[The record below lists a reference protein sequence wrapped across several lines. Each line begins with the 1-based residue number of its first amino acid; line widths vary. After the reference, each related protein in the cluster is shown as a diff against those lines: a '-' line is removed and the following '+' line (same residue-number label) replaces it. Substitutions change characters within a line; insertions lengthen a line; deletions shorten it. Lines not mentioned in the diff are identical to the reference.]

1 MSTERRAQIE
11 SLFHAALERKPADRA
26 VFLAEACSDAGLRK
40 QVEALIFERENAG
53 CTQTLPAAGTQL
65 GPYRI
70 EGLLG
75 AGGMGEVFRGV
86 DTRLGR
92 PVAIKR
98 MYTRFGERFERE
110 ARAISALNHPN
121 ICTLYDVGPDYLV
134 MEFCEGQTL
143 ADRIRKGA
151 LPTAEVLRIGAQ
163 IAAAMAEA
171 HAKMIVHRDLKPA
184 NVMLTKS
191 GVKVLDFGLAK
202 SDNDATL
209 TVDNAVLG
217 TPAYMAP
224 EQREGLPVDHRTDI
238 YALGLVLAEMATGKR
253 GAESRRELESQPELA
268 WIIERCV
275 EVDPGQRWQSSA
287 DISHQLTWLAQVSRR
302 TAPAYTTTSGGG
314 RSYYWLGLAGI
325 ALAAGFAIARWVL
338 PIRQSAVTPA
348 AVQFTLTLDAFT
360 QNGFEPTPLLSPDG
374 RYFAF
379 VGQDGSAKP
388 RVWIR
393 AIAQPEAHALPGTE
407 GATTVFW
414 SPDSRWV
421 GFFVPNERR
430 VMKVAPAGGPPQ
442 TMFAIATGFQ
452 EAVWGSR
459 GDIVYRPV
467 NREPLYRIS
476 ESGGTPV
483 QITTLDKERTENSHR
498 GLQFLPDGRRFLF
511 SARCANRAMNAL
523 YLGSLDTGKTKR
535 LGAIDSTVHF
545 VATGNAARGRVFYYR
560 DGALV
565 SRTLNLTSEQLE
577 GEPAVII
584 NKIGYNPTGLL
595 IAFDASVDDRIRVWR
610 DSVADLPGL
619 FWYTRNGERQ
629 GELGEPDNR
638 IAIRLSPDGR
648 HIAYAGLDPQTGN
661 RDVFL
666 MDTSRGIV
674 TRLTDNV
681 ANEWYPVWSP
691 DSKTIAFVSDRP
703 GGGTLS
709 RSAIDTTAPEVEVYP
724 GPYTPEDWSRDGRW
738 IGGFGALDEQL
749 WAAEAKAGA
758 KSVTL
763 APVPHARRS
772 GLRFSPDARWVAYV
786 SNESGDYEV
795 YVRRFFGSS
804 VAPEAFRV
812 SQGGGDFPI
821 WNPKGGELFFVGGD
835 RTLWSV
841 DTRDLEKAPP
851 PEPVRLFRLCEAGA
865 FVNGPFTAG
874 TSIYDTLDGKR
885 FLVNCVPAPL
895 NRFQV
900 LLNPTSAN

>member
-1 MSTERRAQIE
+1 MSTEQRAQIE
-11 SLFHAALERKPADRA
+11 ALFHAALERKPADRA
-26 VFLAEACSDAGLRK
+26 VFLAEACSDAGLRE
-40 QVEALIFERENAG
+40 QVEALILERENAD

-75 AGGMGEVFRGV
+75 AGGMGEVFRAV

-92 PVAIKR
+92 LVAIKR
-98 MYTRFGERFERE
+98 MHQRFSERFERE

-134 MEFCEGQTL
+134 MEFCQGQTL

-151 LPTAEVLRIGAQ
+151 VPPAEVLRIGAQ

-171 HAKMIVHRDLKPA
+171 HAKGIVHRDLKPA

-202 SDNDATL
+202 SHNDATL
-209 TVDNAVLG
+209 TVDHAVLG

-253 GAESRRELESQPELA
+253 GVDSRRELESQQQLA
-268 WIIERCV
+268 WIIERCL
-275 EVDPGQRWQSSA
+275 EIDPGQRWQSAA
-287 DISHQLTWLAQVSRR
+287 DISHQLTWLAQPSRR
-302 TAPAYTTTSGGG
+302 NAPADVVRGSGG
-314 RSYYWLGLAGI
+314 RYYYALAFLGI
-325 ALAAGFAIARWVL
+325 ALATGFASARWIWPV
-338 PIRQSAVTPA
+338 RQSAGTA
-348 AVQFTLTLDAFT
+348 GAVHFTLTLDAFT
-360 QNGFEPTPLLSPDG
+360 DNSFEPTPILSPDG
-374 RYFAF
+374 RYLAF
-379 VGQDGSAKP
+379 VGKQGAGKSL
-388 RVWIR
+388 VWIR
-393 AIAQPEAHALPGTE
+393 AIAQPEAHALPGTD

-430 VMKVAPAGGPPQ
+430 VMKVAPEGGPPQ
-442 TMFAIATGFQ
+442 TMFPIATGFQ
-452 EAVWGSR
+452 EAVWGGR
-459 GDIVYRPV
+459 GDIVYRPL

-476 ESGGTPV
+476 ESGGAPV
-483 QITTLDKERTENSHR
+483 QVTTLDKERTENSHR

-511 SARCANRAMNAL
+511 TARCANRAMNAL

-545 VATGNAARGRVFYYR
+545 AATSDAARGRVFYYR

-565 SRTLNLTSEQLE
+565 SRTLNLISEQLE

-595 IAFDASVDDRIRVWR
+595 IVFDTSADDRIRVWR
-610 DSVADLPGL
+610 DSAADLPGL
-619 FWYTRNGERQ
+619 FWYTRSGERQ
-629 GELGEPDNR
+629 GELGKPDNR
-638 IAIRLSPDGR
+638 ISIRLSPDGR
-648 HIAYAGLDPQTGN
+648 HVAYAGLDPQTGN

-691 DSKTIAFVSDRP
+691 DSKTVAFVSDRP

-709 RSAIDTTAPEVEVYP
+709 RSAIDTTAPEVGVYQ
-724 GPYTPEDWSRDGRW
+724 GPYTPEDWSLDGRW
-738 IGGFGALDEQL
+738 IGGFDSLGDQL
-749 WAAEAKAGA
+749 WAAEARAGA
-758 KSVTL
+758 KPVTL
-763 APVPHARRS
+763 APIPHSRR
-772 GLRFSPDARWVAYV
+772 GGMRFSPDARWVAYV
-786 SNESGDYEV
+786 SDESGDYEV

-821 WNPKGGELFFVGGD
+821 WNPKGGELFFVSGD

-841 DTRDLEKAPP
+841 DTRNLEKAPP
-851 PEPVRLFRLCEAGA
+851 PEPARMFRLCEAGA
-865 FVNGPFTAG
+865 FVNGPF
-874 TSIYDTLDGKR
+874 
-885 FLVNCVPAPL
+885 
-895 NRFQV
+895 
-900 LLNPTSAN
+900 